1 MTSNLKQY
9 PNSEYEIDLRGL
21 IKMLMKSKKLV
32 ILTILIFIIASI
44 IYSLTLESKFK
55 SSSILEIGYYEIP
68 DGTIKLIESPSDI
81 ISSIRTNLIYKK
93 RNKFLLD
100 NLIITSPEDRLIE
113 LEITSKSSKENENIL
128 TEINNHIFDRH
139 FKIDKLKTELSDQY
153 QSQIFDII
161 SKFEKKDLA
170 IEQLKL
176 FSHISSYT
184 DEVFHLNQILKS
196 LNNVYWIRIIF
207 LLMRQQNTLANVG
220 L

>member
-113 LEITSKSSKENENIL
+113 LEITSKSSKENENI
-128 TEINNHIFDRH
+128 F
-139 FKIDKLKTELSDQY
+139 
-153 QSQIFDII
+153 
-161 SKFEKKDLA
+161 
-170 IEQLKL
+170 
-176 FSHISSYT
+176 
-184 DEVFHLNQILKS
+184 
-196 LNNVYWIRIIF
+196 
-207 LLMRQQNTLANVG
+207 RQECKG
-220 L
+220 